1 MNVTLEIS
9 GGFAPTPS
17 LSVPYIVDTDELESV
32 RAGEIETIIRQSHF
46 FELPNRVETAQ
57 RGAADYFVYAITIRD
72 GDRVH
77 TVVLTDPISDPQL
90 MRLIDLI
97 KASPRSK

>member
-17 LSVPYIVDTDELESV
+17 LSVPYIVNTDEMESL
-32 RAGEIETIIRQSHF
+32 RASEIETIVRDSHF
-46 FELPNRVETAQ
+46 FELPNRVETAP
-57 RGAADYFVYAITIRD
+57 RGAADYFVYAITIKD

-77 TVVLTDPISDPQL
+77 TVVLTDPVSDPQL
-90 MRLIDLI
+90 MRLIDLM
-97 KASPRSK
+97 KA